1 MIPLSKEIFD
11 RYQVRKTKKQKDAF
25 IQLLKQHYP
34 QLEIQEGGFSKSRN
48 LILGDVEK
56 AEFVFTAHYDT
67 CPRLPFPNF
76 ITPKNPLLYI
86 GYALLI
92 TVPII
97 LIVVILSMLL
107 RFLTDSFLINY
118 FGTLIIYLGVFS
130 FLLSGPANKHTANDN
145 TSGVITLC
153 ELYQRLTEEERART
167 AMVFFDNEE
176 SGLFG
181 SRLFKKKYLKQMR
194 NKLLINFDCV
204 SDGDNIL
211 IASSK
216 TARNKWNIEK
226 HFSANGSKIPM
237 LEKAESVLYP
247 SDQMGFPNTV
257 AVAALKHNRFLGYYM
272 DRIHTAKDT
281 VFEEENIDYLCAG
294 MQALVHESV
303 AVSANAD

>member
-1 MIPLSKEIFD
+1 LIQIFA
-11 RYQVRKTKKQKDAF
+11 YASVF
-25 IQLLKQHYP
+25 IFL
-34 QLEIQEGGFSKSRN
+34 
-48 LILGDVEK
+48 
-56 AEFVFTAHYDT
+56 AEF
-67 CPRLPFPNF
+67 LL
-76 ITPKNPLLYI
+76 PLLSLEQELASMI
-86 GYALLI
+86 
-92 TVPII
+92 
-97 LIVVILSMLL
+97 SMLL
-107 RFLTDSFLINY
+107 Y
-118 FGTLIIYLGVFS
+118 EIIMIG
-130 FLLSGPANKHTANDN
+130 FLLLIVFGPANRHTANDN